1 MVDPALA
8 EGGLRFERTTPP
20 GPAGPPARRDPD
32 AEGARLIALNMALNG
47 SSREDVDRYLDENF
61 NLADR
66 AGLLAEVFASV
77 EG

>member
-1 MVDPALA
+1 VEL
-8 EGGLRFERTTPP
+8 L
-20 GPAGPPARRDPD
+20 
-32 AEGARLIALNMALNG
+32 
-47 SSREDVDRYLDENF
+47 DRYLDENF